1 LIYYSEE
8 IVVKW
13 RWRVDGMSDLRVLI
27 VEDEEA
33 IALVIRATLKSLG
46 YAVVGAVSSGE
57 QAIEKAI
64 ELQPDLILM
73 DILLLY
79 RILLT

>member
-13 RWRVDGMSDLRVLI
+13 RWRVDGMSDIRVLI

-79 RILLT
+79 RTLLT